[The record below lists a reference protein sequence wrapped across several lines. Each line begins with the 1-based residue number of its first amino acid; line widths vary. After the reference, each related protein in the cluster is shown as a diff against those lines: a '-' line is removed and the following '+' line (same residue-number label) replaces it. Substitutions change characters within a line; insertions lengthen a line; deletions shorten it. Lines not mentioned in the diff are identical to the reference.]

1 MALSLADIR
10 NLCRLGENRPF
21 GNPLGNAD
29 TSKGHRFVRVN
40 VAQRQTD
47 TGENV
52 ALYYCCAC
60 RTQMAVR
67 YGDRQEFIAIEDDL
81 SEHELSACELLPN

>member
-1 MALSLADIR
+1 MPFSVSEIR
-10 NLCRLGENRPF
+10 NFCRLRENLPF
-21 GNPLGNAD
+21 GNPWGKAD
-29 TSKGHRFVRVN
+29 TFKGHRFVRVN

-47 TGENV
+47 IGENV

-67 YGDRQEFIAIEDDL
+67 YGDRREFIAIEDDY
-81 SEHELSACELLPN
+81 SEHELSACELLAN